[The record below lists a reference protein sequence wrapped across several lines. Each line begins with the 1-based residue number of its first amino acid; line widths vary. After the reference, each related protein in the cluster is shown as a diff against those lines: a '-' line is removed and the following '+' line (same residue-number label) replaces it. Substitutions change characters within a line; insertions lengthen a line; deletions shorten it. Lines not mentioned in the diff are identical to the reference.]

1 MPSPEMH
8 YNLSIFFARRIDKK
22 YRAMEKLGI
31 AALWMFCALSRMYTC
46 QKFVIAYIA
55 FRICSILLNKWV
67 FSAAYRDM
75 DGYSSKKRA
84 EELAWVFVSGAMP
97 ICHENLHGRMAFAA

>member
-8 YNLSIFFARRIDKK
+8 YNLSIVFARRIDKK

-31 AALWMFCALSRMYTC
+31 AALWMFFALRRMYIC
-46 QKFVIAYIA
+46 QKFVIAS
-55 FRICSILLNKWV
+55 RICSILLNKWV

-97 ICHENLHGRMAFAA
+97 ICHENLHGRTAFAA